1 MVFLLFLFSILSYLV
16 VRYSVSTIT
25 RTPTLLLWLVFMAPV
40 FTLVTWSLQQEGQ
53 ETPPEA
59 PPGAVLAL
67 FILCPLLYWM
77 LIQWGRIP
85 PQSPASGQE
94 AADPADTPK
103 PPTTK
108 AVLRPIDKEEEATL
122 QNCFPWS
129 LYYLQNIEYRPQ
141 ALICKGQLRGNPT
154 VAYDT
159 IRENIESHF
168 GDRFLVIFQEG
179 KQGKPFFA
187 LVPNP
192 RSQKQPLKA
201 LVNTKNTRPAVALG
215 LFVTTLFTTTW
226 VGMSQIAGITDAE
239 MQANPMLFLQGLP
252 YALALMV
259 ILGVHELGHYLMAR
273 RYRIQSTLPYFIP
286 IPFFLGTF
294 GAFIQL
300 RSPVPNRRALFD
312 VGLAGPLAGFIITL
326 PLLVWGLAH
335 SEVIPLSEDASLLNF
350 QAMDPS
356 ASVALTLL
364 SKLAL
369 GSQLTAENAIALHPV
384 AVAGCL
390 GLVVTALNL
399 MPVGQ
404 LDGGH
409 IVHAMYGQKTGAIVG
424 HVSRFLVL
432 GLVAVHPELLIWAIL
447 LFFISV
453 VDEPA
458 LNDVSQLDNRR
469 DLWGLAALTILILIV
484 LPAPNFLTTLLL

>member
-1 MVFLLFLFSILSYLV
+1 
-16 VRYSVSTIT
+16 
-25 RTPTLLLWLVFMAPV
+25 
-40 FTLVTWSLQQEGQ
+40 
-53 ETPPEA
+53 
-59 PPGAVLAL
+59 
-67 FILCPLLYWM
+67 
-77 LIQWGRIP
+77 
-85 PQSPASGQE
+85 
-94 AADPADTPK
+94 
-103 PPTTK
+103 
-108 AVLRPIDKEEEATL
+108 
-122 QNCFPWS
+122 
-129 LYYLQNIEYRPQ
+129 
-141 ALICKGQLRGNPT
+141 
-154 VAYDT
+154 
-159 IRENIESHF
+159 
-168 GDRFLVIFQEG
+168 
-179 KQGKPFFA
+179 
-187 LVPNP
+187 
-192 RSQKQPLKA
+192 
-201 LVNTKNTRPAVALG
+201 
-215 LFVTTLFTTTW
+215 
-226 VGMSQIAGITDAE
+226 
-239 MQANPMLFLQGLP
+239 
-252 YALALMV
+252 V
-259 ILGVHELGHYLMAR
+259 ILGVHELGHYLVAR

-312 VGLAGPLAGFIITL
+312 VGLAGPLAGFVITL
-326 PLLVWGLAH
+326 PLLVWGLAN
-335 SEVIPLSEDASLLNF
+335 SEVIPLAEEASLLNF